1 MINIIKKLR
10 EQTGLSVADIKN
22 ALEEAGGDEKRALEI
37 LGSRGHEIAEKKS
50 SRRAA
55 EGVVESYIHSNK
67 KVGAIVVLQCETD
80 FVAKSPDF
88 LELAHDLAMQIAS
101 MDPKGAEELLS
112 QSFIKDPGIIVKE
125 LINKYIAKLGENI
138 KIGEF
143 FRFSVK

>member
-1 MINIIKKLR
+1 MMIDAIKKLR

-22 ALEEAGGDEKRALEI
+22 ALSESGGDEKKALEI
-37 LGSRGHEIAEKKS
+37 LSSRGHEIAEKKS

-55 EGVVESYIHSNK
+55 EGAVESYIHPNR
-67 KVGAIVVLQCETD
+67 KVGAILILHCETD

-88 LELAHDLAMQIAS
+88 LELAHDLAMQVAS
-101 MDPKGAEELLS
+101 MNPKDADGLLS
-112 QSFIKDPGIIVKE
+112 QPFIKDENSTVKE

-143 FRFSVK
+143 SRFSV